1 MSDLLELV
9 GPDAL
14 AGMLALASAAADGA
28 PIGLADPSGAVI
40 AGRPAGAVPAQSR
53 PILVDG
59 VKVASIVGGDGVA
72 PELLALVARS
82 LELILSGGRDQ
93 AERVR
98 IGHEMA
104 IGRRIQ
110 RSLLPRQFPTLGGW
124 SFAAAYEPAREV
136 GGDLY
141 DVFPLRGR
149 SDRIGLLIADV
160 TGKGIPAALLM
171 ADVRALL
178 HAAADNADG
187 PADALRRVNGILVRE
202 RVTSLFVTA
211 ALIVLDTATG
221 QIRHAS
227 AGHEAPLVARFRG
240 GVEQLEAAGPIL
252 GAFDDAQFEEG
263 AADLV
268 AGDALVLYTD
278 GVTESRD
285 ERRGFYGEERLRSA
299 LEQTCGESAEA
310 IRRAVVD
317 DVARFQGAAEA
328 FDDLTLLI
336 VEREPPEPSP

>member
-14 AGMLALASAAADGA
+14 AGLLALASSAADGA
-28 PIGLADPSGAVI
+28 PIGLTDPSGGLI
-40 AGRPAGAVPAQSR
+40 AGRPAGAVPARSR

-59 VKVASIVGGDGVA
+59 APVASIVAGAGVA

-110 RSLLPRQFPTLGGW
+110 QSLLPRTFPTFDGW
-124 SFAAAYEPAREV
+124 AFAAAYEPAREV
-136 GGDLY
+136 GGDLF
-141 DVFPLRGR
+141 DVFPLRGQP
-149 SDRIGLLIADV
+149 DRIGLLIADV

-187 PADALRRVNGILVRE
+187 PADALRRVNAILVRE

-211 ALIVLDTATG
+211 ALVVADTVTG
-221 QIRHAS
+221 RLTFAS
-227 AGHEAPLVARFRG
+227 AGHEAPLVARGQG
-240 GVEQLEAAGPIL
+240 GVEQLDVAGPIL
-252 GAFDDAQFEEG
+252 GAFEEASFEEHD
-263 AADLV
+263 ADL
-268 AGDALVLYTD
+268 APGDTLVLYTD

-285 ERRGFYGEERLRSA
+285 ERRGFYGEARLRDV
-299 LEQTCGESAEA
+299 LERSCGGSAEA

-317 DVARFQGAAEA
+317 DVTAFRGAAEA
-328 FDDLTLLI
+328 FDDLTLLV
-336 VEREPPEPSP
+336 VEHESADSST